1 MCNQLGELNIFL
13 ERHKLE
19 KLTQK
24 KKKKRQSEQ
33 TYNRIFVI
41 CNKKKKHFTRKNP
54 GPDGFNGEF

>member
-24 KKKKRQSEQ
+24 KKKDNQ
-33 TYNRIFVI
+33 NRPI
-41 CNKKKKHFTRKNP
+41 T
-54 GPDGFNGEF
+54 EYL